1 MAMAITV
8 DEYLAGL
15 PPDRAAYM
23 EQLRQTVREVAPD
36 AQELISYAMPAF
48 KTHGQFLV
56 SFDAFKAHYSLFPA
70 SDPIVEE
77 LGEDIAPYLSGRGTI
92 RFPADQPLP
101 VDLVRRIVA
110 IRVRENE
117 ERAAGRTKSGGG

>member
-1 MAMAITV
+1 MATATTV

-23 EQLRQTVREVAPD
+23 EQLRQTIRVVAPE
-36 AQELISYAMPAF
+36 AHEVISYAMPAF

-70 SDPIVEE
+70 TDVMIQE
-77 LGEDIAPYLSGRGTI
+77 LGDEIAPYLSGRGTI
-92 RFPADQPLP
+92 RFPADQLLP
-101 VDLVRRIVA
+101 VELVRQIVA

-117 ERAAGRTKSGGG
+117 ERAAAAGRG